1 LASLHSVSQ
10 AHLQDT
16 ILVGLGMTRQQLERW
31 VNNTWI
37 YLGLLTGAGI
47 VSFDLGMLL
56 GLVWL
61 KLV

>member
-1 LASLHSVSQ
+1 
-10 AHLQDT
+10 
-16 ILVGLGMTRQQLERW
+16 MTRQQLERW